1 MTNEENAPAAAEN
14 ASAADSPEEFLQVL
28 SEKAAE
34 IKLALFKA
42 ERLADEYRAEAERLS
57 GIIDELEDS
66 AGQHVAAE

>member
-1 MTNEENAPAAAEN
+1 MINEENALAAAEN
-14 ASAADSPEEFLQVL
+14 VSAADSPEEFLQVL

-57 GIIDELEDS
+57 GIIDELEQTSD
-66 AGQHVAAE
+66 QHFVAD